1 MSHSTGQP
9 CYPFSRD
16 FPIPLLNRT
25 GRVRRWP
32 ASFPE
37 TLSKVPWQD
46 LPLSCPQLFC
56 TPGVNC
62 NWPVHTAGKTFLQE
76 EFSDVTILRDEAQEK
91 TDTNHTLLHQEISF
105 LFLTL
110 QMQPPSS
117 WYFSFSKMAI
127 VVSLRN
133 HTLDSGCYWGS
144 SQQPALMSQQHPA
157 EKLYLTGAEQMSEAL
172 TARKWHFSSSF
183 VAEEGVNL

>member
-1 MSHSTGQP
+1 M
-9 CYPFSRD
+9 F
-16 FPIPLLNRT
+16 
-25 GRVRRWP
+25 
-32 ASFPE
+32 
-37 TLSKVPWQD
+37 SKVPWQA

-117 WYFSFSKMAI
+117 WYFNFSKIGKCSFSKKSHLRLRMPLWLLSAALPHVPTTPSIATLLNRSRINVRGTEGNDISI
-127 VVSLRN
+127 VLF
-133 HTLDSGCYWGS
+133 
-144 SQQPALMSQQHPA
+144 
-157 EKLYLTGAEQMSEAL
+157 GARED
-172 TARKWHFSSSF
+172 
-183 VAEEGVNL
+183 VNL